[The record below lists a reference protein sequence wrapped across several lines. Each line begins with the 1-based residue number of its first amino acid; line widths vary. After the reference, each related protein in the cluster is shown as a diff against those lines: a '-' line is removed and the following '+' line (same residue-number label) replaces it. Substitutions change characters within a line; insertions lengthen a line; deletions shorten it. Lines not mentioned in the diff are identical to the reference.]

1 MLDDSKLQAPNHHG
15 NTLPAAWTQ
24 EQLQTLADTRPHEL
38 VAIVLQLQEQ
48 IQELQARLALNS
60 QNSSKPPSSDGY
72 TKPAP
77 KSLREKSDRK
87 SGGQRGHPGHS
98 LSPVEHPDH
107 IKIHPLTHCPCGC
120 GGSLKNQSVVRYEK
134 RQVFDL
140 PQMKLE
146 VTEHRAE
153 VKVCPHSGLEVAA
166 AFPAGVSAPVQ
177 YGPRWKG
184 WLVYLRVLQLLP
196 LRRIRQL
203 CADLFGQAVSE
214 ATIEGSVAAAYK
226 ALAGFDAEV
235 VSQLLQSTVA
245 HADET
250 GMRVAGRLHW
260 FHVLST
266 KMITWFGVHPKRGH
280 EALDA
285 FGILPRFTGR
295 LIHDFFESYFRYLC
309 LHGMCI
315 PHILRELK
323 FLHEQCR
330 QPWAGKMHELLL
342 EMHRFVLEQ
351 KQQTGTLTQAQLNP
365 WVKRYRA
372 LLKEGSAAN
381 PPVAH
386 QPGKRGRTGQSKAY
400 NLLRRLRCHERN
412 VLAFLYDLRVPFSN
426 NQAERDF
433 RMVKVQQKISGTF
446 RALKGAE
453 SFARVRSYLSTARKQ
468 DHNAFDAMIGAMS
481 GQPFMPRAPS

>member
-1 MLDDSKLQAPNHHG
+1 MADASG
-15 NTLPAAWTQ
+15 NKAANRGSDTLRTDWTRK
-24 EQLQTLADTRPHEL
+24 QLQILADTRPRKL
-38 VAIVLQLQEQ
+38 VTIVIQLQERVR
-48 IQELQARLALNS
+48 ELQARLAQNS

-72 TKPAP
+72 AKPAP
-77 KSLREKSDRK
+77 KSLREKSGRT
-87 SGGQRGHPGHS
+87 SGGQPGHPGHT
-98 LSPVEHPDH
+98 LKPVEKPDH
-107 IKIHPLTHCPCGC
+107 IEIHPLMRCPCGC
-120 GGSLKNQSVVRYEK
+120 GGSLENQSVVRYEK

-140 PQMKLE
+140 PPLKLE

-153 VKVCPHSGLEVAA
+153 VKVCPHSGLEVTA

-177 YGPRWKG
+177 YGARWKG

-203 CADLFGQAVSE
+203 CADLFGCAVSE
-214 ATIEGSVAAAYK
+214 ATVEGSVVAAYK
-226 ALAGFDAEV
+226 ALAGFNAEV
-235 VSQLLQSTVA
+235 IRQLLVSPVA

-250 GMRVAGRLHW
+250 GMRVTGKLHW

-266 KMITWFGVHPKRGH
+266 GLITWFGVHPKRGH

-309 LHGMCI
+309 RHGMCI

-330 QPWAGKMHELLL
+330 QSWAGKMRELLL
-342 EMHRFVLEQ
+342 EMRRFVLER
-351 KQQTGTLTQAQLNP
+351 KQQTGTLTQAQRKR
-365 WVKRYRA
+365 WIKRYRA
-372 LLKEGSAAN
+372 LLKEGFAAN
-381 PPVAH
+381 PPAAH
-386 QPGKRGRTGQSKAY
+386 QPGKRGRAKQSKAY
-400 NLLRRLRCHERN
+400 NLLQRLKLHERD

-446 RALKGAE
+446 RILAGAE
-453 SFARVRSYLSTARKQ
+453 YFARVRSYLSTARKQ
-468 DHNAFDAMIGAMS
+468 DHNAFAAMIGAMS
-481 GQPFMPRAPS
+481 GQPFMPRAPT

>member
-1 MLDDSKLQAPNHHG
+1 MADASKSKTTNRGSDTLRTDWTRERLQALANAHPRKLISIALKLQ
-15 NTLPAAWTQ
+15 
-24 EQLQTLADTRPHEL
+24 ER
-38 VAIVLQLQEQ
+38 VR
-48 IQELQARLALNS
+48 ELQARLAQNS

-72 TKPAP
+72 AKPAP
-77 KSLREKSDRK
+77 KSLREKSGRK
-87 SGGQRGHPGHS
+87 SGGQLGHPGHA
-98 LSPVEHPDH
+98 LSSVEKPDQV
-107 IKIHPLTHCPCGC
+107 KIHQLTRCPCGC
-120 GGSLKNQSVVRYEK
+120 GGSLENQAVVRYEK

-140 PQMKLE
+140 PVLKLE

-153 VKVCPHSGLEVAA
+153 VKVCPHSGLEFTA

-177 YGPRWKG
+177 YGSRWKG

-203 CADLFGQAVSE
+203 CADLFGCAVSE
-214 ATIEGSVAAAYK
+214 ATIESSVVAAYK
-226 ALAGFDAEV
+226 ALAGFNSEIIR
-235 VSQLLQSTVA
+235 QLLLSPVA

-266 KMITWFGVHPKRGH
+266 RVITWFGVHSKRGH

-309 LHGMCI
+309 LHGMCV

-323 FLHEQCR
+323 FLHEQCC
-330 QPWAGKMHELLL
+330 QLWAGKMLELLV
-342 EMHRFVLEQ
+342 EIHRFVLER
-351 KQQTGTLTQAQLNP
+351 KRQTGTLTQTQLAP
-365 WVKRYRA
+365 WLKRYRA
-372 LLKEGSAAN
+372 LLKEGFAAN
-381 PPVAH
+381 PPAAH
-386 QPGKRGRTGQSKAY
+386 QPGKRGRARQSKAY
-400 NLLRRLRCHERN
+400 NLLRRLQRHRRD

-446 RALKGAE
+446 RALAGAE
-453 SFARVRSYLSTARKQ
+453 YFARVRSYLSTARKQ
-468 DHNAFDAMIGAMS
+468 DHNAFAAMIGAMS
-481 GQPFMPRAPS
+481 GQPFMPRAPT

>member
-1 MLDDSKLQAPNHHG
+1 MPDDHKLQATTHNSD
-15 NTLPAAWTQ
+15 TLRTDWTQ
-24 EQLQTLADTRPHEL
+24 EQLQTLADTRPGKL
-38 VAIVLQLQEQ
+38 VAVVLQLQERVK
-48 IQELQARLALNS
+48 ELQARLAQNS

-87 SGGQRGHPGHS
+87 SGGQPGHPGHS
-98 LSPVEHPDH
+98 LSPVEKPDH
-107 IKIHPLTHCPCGC
+107 VKIHPLTCCPCGC
-120 GGSLKNQSVVRYEK
+120 GGSLKNQSIVRYEK
-134 RQVFDL
+134 RQVFEL
-140 PQMKLE
+140 PPLKLE

-153 VKVCPHSGLEVAA
+153 VKVCPHSGLEVTA

-177 YGPRWKG
+177 YGARWKG

-203 CADLFGQAVSE
+203 CADLFGYAVSE
-214 ATIEGSVAAAYK
+214 ATVEGSVVAAYK
-226 ALAGFDAEV
+226 ALAGFDAEIIR
-235 VSQLLQSTVA
+235 QLLISPVA

-266 KMITWFGVHPKRGH
+266 RAITWFGVHAKRGH

-295 LIHDFFESYFRYLC
+295 LIHDFFESYFRYIC
-309 LHGMCI
+309 FHGMCI

-330 QPWAGKMHELLL
+330 QSWAGKMRDLLL

-351 KQQTGTLTQAQLNP
+351 KQQVNTLTRLQRNP
-365 WVKRYRA
+365 WLRRYRA
-372 LLKEGSAAN
+372 LLKEGLAAN
-381 PPVAH
+381 PPAAR
-386 QPGKRGRTGQSKAY
+386 QPGKRGRARQSKAY
-400 NLLRRLRCHERN
+400 NLLQRLKRHECN
-412 VLAFLYDLRVPFSN
+412 VLAFLYDFRVPFSN

-446 RALKGAE
+446 RARAGAE
-453 SFARVRSYLSTARKQ
+453 YFARVRSYLSTARKQ
-468 DHNAFDAMIGAMS
+468 DHNTFAAMIGAMS
-481 GQPFMPRAPS
+481 GQPFMPRAPT